1 MASKRYNGGKR
12 SLGLL
17 SMMICNNPR
26 DYLLILLLV
35 SFYEMTVSQETS
47 KQEDQK

>member
-17 SMMICNNPR
+17 SMICNGPR
-26 DYLLILLLV
+26 DYLLILLFF
-35 SFYEMTVSQETS
+35 SFCEMTVAQETS